1 MLKKTVLFLG
11 IILSIICVFITD
23 RAEAAMLRIDK
34 PKVRLSIAPGNTRTG
49 SINVENVSDA
59 PVEVKA
65 YLEDWFYLPPFDGT
79 KEFKPARSLALSCAN
94 WITFVPAEFTV
105 PPYGRQSVN
114 FTVTVP
120 KDAKGGHYAVMFFE
134 SPMGKQKQTEGVVV
148 NVVGRIGALFYIEPE
163 GAINKLCV
171 LSNLAIGRPT
181 TDSPLGISADFL
193 NEGDVDIT
201 AKATY
206 YIMDAQ
212 GIVYARGEFNDLFT
226 LPGDKGRFSSEWKE
240 NIPQGKYDIVLT
252 LELGERDSLVR
263 EALLTVDANGEISYV
278 GDLK

>member
-1 MLKKTVLFLG
+1 MRKKKFLCVG
-11 IILSIICVFITD
+11 IIISIICVFAGQ

-34 PKVRLSIAPGNTRTG
+34 PKVRLSIAPGSTKTG
-49 SINVENVSDA
+49 SISVENVSDA

-65 YLEDWFYLPPFDGT
+65 YLEDWYYLPPFDGT
-79 KEFKPARSLALSCAN
+79 KEFKPARSFALSCAS
-94 WITFVPAEFTV
+94 WVTFVPAEFTIAA
-105 PPYGRQSVN
+105 YGRQSVN

-120 KDAKGGHYAVMFFE
+120 KDAKGGHYAVMFLE
-134 SPMGKQKQTEGVVV
+134 SPMGTQKQAEGVVV
-148 NVVGRIGALFYIEPE
+148 NVVGRIGVLFYIEPE
-163 GAINKLCV
+163 GTINKLCT
-171 LSNLAIGRPT
+171 LSNLSVGRPAVE
-181 TDSPLGISADFL
+181 SPFGISADFL
-193 NEGDVDIT
+193 NGGNVDIT

-226 LPGDKGRFSSEWKE
+226 LPGDKGRFYSEWKE

-252 LELGERDSLVR
+252 LELGDRDSLVR
-263 EALLTVDANGEISYV
+263 EAMLTVDASGEISYI